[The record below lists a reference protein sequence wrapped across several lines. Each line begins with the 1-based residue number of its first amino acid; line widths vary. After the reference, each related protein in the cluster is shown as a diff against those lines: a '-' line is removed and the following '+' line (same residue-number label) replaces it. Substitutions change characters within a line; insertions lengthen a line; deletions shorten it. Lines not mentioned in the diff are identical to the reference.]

1 MGRSVVL
8 AAVLVTICVSL
19 QVRADG
25 VLNLGPEEIIQ
36 AGGVDIV
43 VPGYSVPSFED
54 WNNDGLRDLIVG
66 EGGNGFTGKVRVYL
80 NVGIESD
87 PCFVDYF
94 YVQAA
99 GTDLSAAPAGC
110 QGVFPRV
117 VYWDEDDRKDLL
129 VGLADGTV
137 KVFLNV
143 ADNNEPAFDA
153 GTLVKVGVN
162 DVTTLDVGSRATPSM
177 VHWNDDGM
185 LDLVVGGLD
194 GVIHLY
200 LNCGCGGWIP
210 PHFFFSTQDGYP
222 FAQVAGRDLTVPSG
236 RSSPEF
242 ADLDADGKKDLITGN
257 TDGLILFY
265 KNIGTAS
272 LPDFA
277 SYTLVQSLGVA
288 IDLPGGSRSRPSVCY
303 WTGDGKFGPK
313 DGYWDLLVGYG
324 DGKIRLYRGLP
335 KAGDF
340 DLDGDLDG
348 DDFGFLAKALDKP
361 IPAEG
366 TPADLNDDGVVDSL
380 DLRLF
385 ADLWL
390 AANGR

>member
-1 MGRSVVL
+1 MSRSG
-8 AAVLVTICVSL
+8 VLVAAMVVISACL
-19 QVRADG
+19 PGLADDG
-25 VLNLGPEEIIQ
+25 ILNLGPQELVQ
-36 AGGVDIV
+36 AGGSDIV

-66 EGGNGFTGKVRVYL
+66 EGGGSVPGKVRVYL

-94 YVQAA
+94 YAQAD
-99 GTDLSAAPAGC
+99 GKDLSVAPSGC
-110 QGVFPRV
+110 LGAFPRV
-117 VYWDEDDRKDLL
+117 VQWNEDGRKDLL
-129 VGLADGTV
+129 IGLADGTV
-137 KVFLNV
+137 KIFLNI

-153 GTLVKVGVN
+153 GTLVKVGNN
-162 DVTTLDVGSRATPSM
+162 DALVLDVGSRATPTM
-177 VHWNDDGM
+177 VYWNDDDM

-194 GVIHLY
+194 GVIHIY
-200 LNCGCGGWIP
+200 QNCGCGGSVP
-210 PHFFFSTQDGYP
+210 PHFYFSTPDGFP
-222 FAQVAGRDLTVPSG
+222 FALAAGRDLTAPAG

-242 ADLDADGKKDLITGN
+242 VDLDGDGKKDLLTGN

-265 KNIGTAS
+265 KNIGTES

-277 SYTLVQSLGVA
+277 PYTLVQSAGLA
-288 IDLPGGSRSRPSVCY
+288 IDLPGTSRTRPAVCC

-324 DGKIRLYRGLP
+324 DGKIRLYRGLS

-340 DLDGDLDG
+340 DLDGSLDG
-348 DDFGFLAKALDKP
+348 DDFTFLAKALDKP
-361 IPAEG
+361 IPPEG
-366 TPADLNDDGVVDSL
+366 TPADLNADGLVNNL
-380 DLRLF
+380 DLRFF

-390 AANGR
+390 AANK

>member
-1 MGRSVVL
+1 MGRFVMETAMFVV
-8 AAVLVTICVSL
+8 VWGCL
-19 QVRADG
+19 QSWADDG
-25 VLNLGPEEIIQ
+25 ILNLGPEEILQ

-66 EGGNGFTGKVRVYL
+66 EGGNGFPGKVRIYL
-80 NVGIESD
+80 NMGTESH
-87 PCFVDYF
+87 PCFTDYF
-94 YVQAA
+94 YVQAE
-99 GTDLSAAPAGC
+99 GVDLTVTPAGC
-110 QGVFPRV
+110 QGAFPRV
-117 VYWDEDDRKDLL
+117 VYWDEDDRKDLM

-137 KVFLNV
+137 KIFLNV

-162 DVTTLDVGSRATPSM
+162 DATVLDVGSRASPSM

-222 FAQVAGRDLTVPSG
+222 FAQLAGRDLTVPSG

-242 ADLDADGKKDLITGN
+242 VDLDGDGKKDLLVGN
-257 TDGLILFY
+257 TDGMILFY
-265 KNIGTAS
+265 KNIGTPS

-277 SYTLVQSLGVA
+277 PYTLVQSAGVP

-324 DGKIRLYRGLP
+324 DGKVRLYRGLP

-348 DDFGFLAKALDKP
+348 DDFTFLAKALDKP
-361 IPAEG
+361 VPAEG
-366 TPADLNDDGVVDSL
+366 PSPDLNGDGVVDNL
-380 DLRLF
+380 DLRIF
-385 ADLWL
+385 AELWL
-390 AANGR
+390 AANP